1 MSKEKNIIAFLY
13 GTLPG
18 RIILKTIMT
27 FRLDLIAVRF
37 LCSSWSKPMILIFA
51 KCNGISISR
60 NERKKYRTYRDFFVR
75 GRENNEIDHAA
86 DHLISPC
93 DGWLSVFSID
103 RNCRF
108 KIKNSGYSIQD
119 LLQDEELAKNYEGGQ
134 CLIFRLEA
142 SDHHHYCYI
151 DNGFQGRHK
160 MIPGELHSVQPI
172 SCEQFPVYVLN
183 KRCWSLLT
191 TENFGPV
198 VQCEIGA
205 LVVGGIYNERENVRF
220 LKGTEKG
227 HFEIAGSTIV
237 LLFEKGHMEIKE
249 DIRRGLMNREETRV
263 VQGQWIGISKKGK
276 TNNEK
281 NSQ

>member
-1 MSKEKNIIAFLY
+1 MRKKRSVVGFLY
-13 GTLPG
+13 GTILG
-18 RIILKTIMT
+18 RTLLKMVMK
-27 FRLDLIAVRF
+27 FRLDLAAVRF
-37 LCSSWSKPMILIFA
+37 LCSAWSKPMIPVFMKL
-51 KCNGISISR
+51 NGISLSR
-60 NERKKYRTYRDFFVR
+60 EERKKYRTYRDFFVR
-75 GRENNEIDHAA
+75 CRAHVDIDHTEG
-86 DHLISPC
+86 HLISPC
-93 DGWLSVFSID
+93 DGWLSMFPID
-103 RNCRF
+103 GNCCF
-108 KIKNSGYSIQD
+108 EIKNSCYSIQD
-119 LLQDEELAKNYEGGQ
+119 FLQDEELSKNYEGGQ

-151 DNGFQGRHK
+151 DDGFQGRHE

-172 SCEQFPVYVLN
+172 ACEHFPVYVRN
-183 KRCWSLLT
+183 RRCWSLLT

-198 VQCEIGA
+198 VECEIGA
-205 LVVGGIYNERENVRF
+205 LVVGGIYNDKENVRF

-237 LLFEKGHMEIKE
+237 LLFEKGYMEVNE
-249 DIRRGLMNREETRV
+249 DIRSKLLSSEETRV